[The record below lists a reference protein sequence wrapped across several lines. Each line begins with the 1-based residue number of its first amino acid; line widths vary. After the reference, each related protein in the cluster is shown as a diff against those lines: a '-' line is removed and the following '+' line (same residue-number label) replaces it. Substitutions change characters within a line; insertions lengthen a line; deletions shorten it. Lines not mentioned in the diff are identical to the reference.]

1 MTALLVDTC
10 DRPADRDPIAAV
22 KADLGRWLLKRP
34 AAERPAAA
42 RTLQHRISASMA
54 DLASSNLAR
63 QRQARD
69 CLFRAGLTAAAAPII
84 QSWLQTVIDTGEVPA
99 A

>member
-1 MTALLVDTC
+1 MSALLVDTC
-10 DRPADRDPIAAV
+10 DRRADRDPISAV
-22 KADLGRWLLKRP
+22 KADLGRWLR
-34 AAERPAAA
+34 ERPASERASSA
-42 RTLQHRISASMA
+42 RLLQERISASMA
-54 DLASSNLAR
+54 DLASDCPAR

-69 CLFRAGLTAAAAPII
+69 CLFRAGLSAAAAPII